1 MSFNTSPLGPQ
12 DQPFLT
18 MRQLVFEATD
28 KRQLCLIRK
37 VSNYNLIEGIEDFSE
52 SRGR

>member
-28 KRQLCLIRK
+28 KRQLW
-37 VSNYNLIEGIEDFSE
+37 FSSIHVWFE
-52 SRGR
+52 KYQITTW